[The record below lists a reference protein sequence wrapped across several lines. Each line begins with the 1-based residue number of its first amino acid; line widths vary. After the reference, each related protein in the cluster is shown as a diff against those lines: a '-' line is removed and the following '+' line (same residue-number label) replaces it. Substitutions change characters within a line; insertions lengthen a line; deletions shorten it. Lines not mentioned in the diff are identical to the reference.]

1 MQLKSNSNIFTA
13 EINPYH
19 CAIGLIRKMLEYKH
33 DDRIS
38 SGDVVIQLK
47 TIKQKVIIIY
57 TRIGK
62 RIVDRIG
69 LDQNF
74 ILISIHFVIVLRERR
89 RVASTMF
96 K

>member
-1 MQLKSNSNIFTA
+1 VQLKSNSNIFTA
-13 EINPYH
+13 EIDPSHY
-19 CAIGLIRKMLEYKH
+19 ALELISKMLIYEH

-38 SGDVVIQLK
+38 SGDVVNQLK

>member
-33 DDRIS
+33 EDRIS

-47 TIKQKVIIIY
+47 TIKLKVIILY
-57 TRIGK
+57 ERRGKNRRSWIGH
-62 RIVDRIG
+62 
-69 LDQNF
+69 DQNL
-74 ILISIHFVIVLRERR
+74 ILKSIN
-89 RVASTMF
+89 
-96 K
+96 